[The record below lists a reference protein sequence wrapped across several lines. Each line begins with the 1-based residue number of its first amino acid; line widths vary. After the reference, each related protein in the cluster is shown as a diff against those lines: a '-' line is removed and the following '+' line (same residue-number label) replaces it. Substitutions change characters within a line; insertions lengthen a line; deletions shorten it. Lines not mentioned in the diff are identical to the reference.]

1 MKKHIILLLVVGLGL
16 TPLFSQS
23 KLSPSAHHLLL
34 QQKVVHKSEKGIKA
48 LSENADQTLLAAY
61 IRVKKETD
69 RQVLQ
74 QLGLRINLDLGHI
87 LTVQMPLSALPL
99 LEKIEGVEYVQT
111 ASAVQPMMDK
121 ARTVSDAD
129 RLVSGEGLSHPFR
142 GEGVIVGIIDMG
154 FDYTHPNFFNHE
166 KGELR
171 IKRVWEQN
179 YDKGTPPQGFSYG
192 SELATAEA
200 ILEAEGDVK
209 TNSHGTHVCGIATG
223 SFNSTDVPWHGIA
236 GDAEIVLVSI
246 GEATANNVNISD
258 AIAYIYNYADSVGKP
273 CVINMSLGQQI
284 GPHDGTSIF
293 DQIAD
298 ELQGEG
304 RLLIGS
310 VGNFGASPIHISR
323 TMASADDDDLR
334 TLIAFKSTPSASN
347 CGGEIDIWGA
357 EGMAYGVQ
365 IVVYNQSTN
374 KIVEESEVL
383 EAAASQSGTLEYE
396 FKKLA
401 GSSVR
406 LTSEINPLNGK
417 PHTLVSLS
425 VRSLRYGHH
434 VGLVIKPRSEGE
446 IHAWAD
452 DTHVQ
457 FTNLDKAEWQAGDTR
472 YTLAEI
478 GGTGKKIFSIGAYT
492 SRDKYCPAGSSAE
505 QTTGETLG
513 EIASFSSKGY
523 TLDGRMKPE
532 AVCPGSYIAS
542 SISSHDLGASTYN
555 MAGSTE
561 WNGKTYNYAYM
572 QGTSMAAPF
581 MTGVA
586 AAWLQANPR
595 LAPADLRHVVSQT
608 ARQDAATAADAVS
621 DPGLR
626 AWGYGKLNAYEGLKL
641 CLNLATGIDAPPGGN
656 TLRSRLVRNHSSYR
670 VLFTGE
676 TADAT
681 LSLLNLAGRKVW
693 QTHLRQVKAGQEENI
708 STGHLPRGV
717 YLLHVKTEHAA
728 EVHKI
733 YIK

>member
-1 MKKHIILLLVVGLGL
+1 MKKHIILLLIAGLGL
-16 TPLFSQS
+16 TSLFAQS
-23 KLSPSAHHLLL
+23 KLSPSARHLLL
-34 QQKVVHKSEKGIKA
+34 QQGAFHKAEKSVKA
-48 LSENADQTLLAAY
+48 LSEKADPTLFDAY
-61 IRVKKETD
+61 IRVTKDAD
-69 RQVLQ
+69 RQALLR
-74 QLGLRINLDLGHI
+74 LGVRIHLDLGHI
-87 LTVQMPLSALPL
+87 LTAKMPLSALPL

-111 ASAVQPMMDK
+111 ASAVRPMMDK
-121 ARTVSDAD
+121 ARAASDAD
-129 RLVSGEGLSHPFR
+129 RLASGEGLPHPFR

-154 FDYTHPNFFNHE
+154 FDYTHPNFFDHE

-192 SELATAEA
+192 GELTSAEA
-200 ILEAEGDVK
+200 ILAAGGDVK
-209 TNSHGTHVCGIATG
+209 TNSHGTHVCGIAAG
-223 SFNSTDVPWHGIA
+223 SYNSADTPWHGIA
-236 GDAEIVLVSI
+236 GDAEIVLVSM
-246 GEATANNVNISD
+246 GESTANNVNISD
-258 AIAYIYNYADSVGKP
+258 AIAYIYKYADSVGKP

-323 TMASADDDDLR
+323 SMASADDDELR

-347 CGGEIDIWGA
+347 CGGEIDIWGT

-383 EAAASQSGTLEYE
+383 EVAASQSGSLEYE

-401 GSSVR
+401 GSSVL
-406 LTSEINPLNGK
+406 LTSEVNPLNGK

-457 FTNLDKAEWQAGDTR
+457 FTNLDKADWQAGDTR
-472 YTLAEI
+472 HTLAEI

-492 SRDKYCPAGSSAE
+492 SRDKYCLPGSSAE

-532 AVCPGSYIAS
+532 AVCSGSYIAS
-542 SISSHDLGASTYN
+542 SISSHDVSASTYN
-555 MAGSTE
+555 MAGSAE
-561 WNGKTYNYAYM
+561 WNGQTYGYAYM

-581 MTGVA
+581 MTGVVA
-586 AAWLQANPR
+586 TWLQANPH
-595 LAPADLRHVVSQT
+595 LSPADLRHVVSQT
-608 ARQDAATAADAVS
+608 AMQDAFTADVVS
-621 DPGLR
+621 DLGLH

-641 CLNLATGIDAPPGGN
+641 CLNLVSDIDAPRADAVN
-656 TLRSRLVRNHSSYR
+656 SRLVRHPGGYR
-670 VLFTGE
+670 LLFADE
-676 TADAT
+676 ASDAT
-681 LSLLNLAGRKVW
+681 LSLLDLAGKNVW
-693 QTHLRQVKAGQEENI
+693 QTHLRQVKAGNETEI
-708 STGHLPRGV
+708 STAHLPRGV
-717 YLLHVKTEHAA
+717 YLLQVRTEHAA
-728 EVHKI
+728 TTHKLLV
-733 YIK
+733 K